1 MCLKTK
7 ESEFDSWQGQEIFP
21 FSKVSRPVVG
31 PTQPR
36 LNAQK
41 DNTFEKRET
50 RRWEIKIKIYL
61 KAYCTK
67 PQIAV

>member
-1 MCLKTK
+1 
-7 ESEFDSWQGQEIFP
+7 
-21 FSKVSRPVVG
+21 VSPPVVG

-41 DNTFEKRET
+41 DNTFEKREI

-61 KAYCTK
+61 KVYCTK
-67 PQIAV
+67 PQRAV